1 VLTELRTKKG
11 WTQRELATRMRTT
24 QNFIAQVES
33 GARRVDTTEFAEYV
47 IALGEDPVEVYRE
60 VLRR

>member
-11 WTQRELATRMRTT
+11 WTQRELAARLRTP
-24 QNFIAQVES
+24 QNYVAQIES

-47 IALGEDPVEVYRE
+47 TALGHDPVEIYRQ
-60 VLRR
+60 VLSR